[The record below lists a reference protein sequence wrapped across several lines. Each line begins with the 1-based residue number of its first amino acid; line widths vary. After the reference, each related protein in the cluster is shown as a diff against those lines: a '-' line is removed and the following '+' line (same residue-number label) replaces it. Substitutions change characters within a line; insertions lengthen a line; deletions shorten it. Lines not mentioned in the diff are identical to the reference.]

1 MTGGFFSLLN
11 LRKLKKQRK
20 KYNEKTKNREE
31 LEHSLAGCEKKKRP
45 RRFKGPA
52 LNVNTFTPCVR
63 SVNYVSLT
71 Q

>member
-11 LRKLKKQRK
+11 LRKLKKRGK
-20 KYNEKTKNREE
+20 NTTKNREE

-45 RRFKGPA
+45 RRFKGSA

>member
-1 MTGGFFSLLN
+1 MTGGFFFIV
-11 LRKLKKQRK
+11 KFKKI
-20 KYNEKTKNREE
+20 EKNGEKNTTKNREE

-45 RRFKGPA
+45 RRFKGSA